1 MTMLLAGLG
10 IALVALG
17 ALVLL
22 RYPDRP
28 GGNVSLLGLEVSSVG
43 AGLPLVALGVLAI
56 AITVVGE
63 GDPSPA
69 RDDAPVE
76 RGDTAARPGL
86 AQDGSERTPL
96 AGEAEIPACIAKFF
110 ARSPT
115 VAVDRQRFLPR
126 RNEWV
131 VVLKDNE
138 PKSDEFGL
146 VLRSLG
152 RAVGAAKMRFDVDGQ
167 EFLIDGLVDARCRPA
182 QWTASGDPA
191 TVSPAAVRI
200 SDVLHLTLSGGTYR
214 IAFHE
219 GDPRTMMEMTGG

>member
-28 GGNVSLLGLEVSSVG
+28 GGDVRLLGLEVSSVG

-56 AITVVGE
+56 TITVVRE
-63 GDPSPA
+63 GDPPPA
-69 RDDAPVE
+69 RDEAPVE

-86 AQDGSERTPL
+86 AQDRSERIPL
-96 AGEAEIPACIAKFF
+96 ADEAETPACITKFF
-110 ARSPT
+110 AQSP
-115 VAVDRQRFLPR
+115 AVPADRQRFLPR
-126 RNEWV
+126 RSEWI

-138 PKSDEFGL
+138 PKGVEFGL
-146 VLRSLG
+146 VLRSRG

-167 EFLIDGLVDARCRPA
+167 EFLVDGVIDAGCRPA
-182 QWTASGDPA
+182 RWSASGDPA
-191 TVSPAAVRI
+191 TVSPAAVAI
-200 SDVLHLTLSGGTYR
+200 SDDLHLRLGGATYR

-219 GDPRTMMEMTGG
+219 GAPRTVMEMTGG